1 MSGRVSSLAGKRRA
15 KTKAPG
21 KKPNAHRQ
29 RELAKR
35 RKQYRSSALFR
46 LREEAKAAAKA
57 DAAASEAD
65 KAE

>member
-1 MSGRVSSLAGKRRA
+1 MSGRNTPIRGKRRSH
-15 KTKAPG
+15 TKAPG
-21 KKPNAHRQ
+21 KKPSAHRQ

-57 DAAASEAD
+57 EQSSEA
-65 KAE
+65 